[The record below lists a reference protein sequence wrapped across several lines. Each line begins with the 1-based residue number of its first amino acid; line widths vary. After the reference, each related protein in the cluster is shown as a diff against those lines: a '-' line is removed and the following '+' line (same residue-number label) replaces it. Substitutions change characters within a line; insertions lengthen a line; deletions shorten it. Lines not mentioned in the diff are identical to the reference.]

1 MNQQKNGEG
10 DEWTFLVEERQ
21 EPIFSNVRLPVEAQ
35 LLVFFSGLMLRY

>member
-21 EPIFSNVRLPVEAQ
+21 ESISNVRLPVEAH